1 MTLPELTF
9 SDLHEYMDF
18 LESKGKLLRVRTEVN
33 PVLEISEILRRLVAK
48 GTGKAV
54 LFERVRGSAIPVL
67 GNAFGSKELVAQALG
82 VNKATEVG
90 EKIGKLL
97 EFEPPKGLIQS
108 LKAIPQL
115 KEIADIGPKKVKS
128 GKVKELVRLEDAS
141 IEELPNLK
149 VWPKDGGRFITFPL
163 VITKNPDSGKVN
175 IGVYRMQ
182 VFGPRSVAIHWQKH
196 RPSAIAHKEAES
208 RGEKMEVAV
217 VIGADPATI
226 FAGVAP
232 VPEGIDE
239 YLFSGLVRGKGLE
252 LVKCETVDLEVPAN
266 AEIVI
271 EGTVKPGNYVEEG
284 PFGDHTGYYTPK
296 EKYPLLDVSAITRR
310 TDAVYL
316 ATVVGKPIQED
327 AFLAEAASAAFFQP
341 LKLLLPEIRDIYLP
355 PEGVFTGMGFV
366 SIKKSYPAQAKKVMF
381 ALWGLPQLMFL
392 KFLVVVDDDID
403 VRNTSDVIWA
413 VATRADPARDIL
425 IIPSAVTD
433 SLDHASPLPNMGS
446 KMGIDATRKLPE
458 EGYQREWPEVV
469 STDETTA
476 RLVDSRWAEYFGSN
490 L

>member
-1 MTLPELTF
+1 LVF
-9 SDLHEYMDF
+9 SDLHEYIEF
-18 LESKGKLLRVRTEVN
+18 LEKKGELLKIRAEVN
-33 PVLEISEILRRLVAK
+33 PELEVAEILRRLVSK

-54 LFERVRGSAIPVL
+54 LFEHVKGSTIPIL
-67 GNAFGSKELVAQALG
+67 GNAFGSKELVSQALG
-82 VNKATEVG
+82 VKDPKEVG

-97 EFEPPKGLIQS
+97 EFEPPRGLIQS
-108 LKAIPQL
+108 LKTIPQL
-115 KEIADIGPKKVKS
+115 RELAEIGPKRVKS
-128 GKVKELVRLEDAS
+128 GKVKEIVRFEDAS
-141 IEELPNLK
+141 LDELPNLK

-163 VITKNPDSGKVN
+163 VITKNLDSGKIN

-182 VFGPRSVAIHWQKH
+182 VFSPRSAAVHWQKH
-196 RPSAIAHKEAES
+196 RPSAVAHREAEN
-208 RGEKMEVAV
+208 RQEKMEVAV

-239 YLFSGLVRGKGLE
+239 YLFSGLIRGRGVE
-252 LVKCETVDLEVPAN
+252 LVKCETLDLEVPAN

-271 EGTVKPGNYVEEG
+271 EGTVRPDNYVIEG
-284 PFGDHTGYYTPK
+284 PFGDHTGYYTPR

-310 TDAVYL
+310 SDAVYL

-327 AFLAEAASAAFFQP
+327 SFLAEAASAAFFQP
-341 LKLLLPEIRDIYLP
+341 LKLLLPEVRDIYLP
-355 PEGVFTGMGFV
+355 PEGVFTGMGVV
-366 SIKKSYPAQAKKVMF
+366 SIKKNYPAQAKKVMF

-392 KFLVVVDDDID
+392 KFVVVVDDDID
-403 VRNTSDVIWA
+403 IRNMSEVIWA
-413 VATRADPARDIL
+413 VATRVDPGRDVL
-425 IIPSAVTD
+425 IIPGAVTD
-433 SLDHASPLPNMGS
+433 SLDHASPLPNVGS

-469 STDETTA
+469 SPDEATV